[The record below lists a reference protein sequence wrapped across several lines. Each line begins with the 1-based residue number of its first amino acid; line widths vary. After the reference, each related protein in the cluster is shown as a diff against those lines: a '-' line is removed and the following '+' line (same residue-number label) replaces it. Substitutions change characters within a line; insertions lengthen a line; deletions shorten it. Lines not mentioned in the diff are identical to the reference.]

1 MNQSFTAQLLT
12 SERIR
17 APHFSDECF
26 ILKGYMPEKTYKQII
41 GATCPISEFLKI
53 EQNRKNGVAVDV
65 SPTPHIFNNSNHYYI
80 CMQYHQD
87 DLLECT
93 A

>member
-1 MNQSFTAQLLT
+1 MNKPFTAHTLT
-12 SERIR
+12 SKRIQVR
-17 APHFSDECF
+17 HFSDERFF
-26 ILKGYMPEKTYKQII
+26 IKGYMPEKTYKQII
-41 GATCPISEFLKI
+41 GAACPISEFLMI

-65 SPTPHIFNNSNHYYI
+65 SPTPHIFDESDHYYVG
-80 CMQYHQD
+80 MYYHQD